1 MNKAIALTAALL
13 MAATTASAD
22 RLARNN
28 VSCEGGTVSV
38 YGFTVQGAN
47 GLTHYVSD
55 ADLDRCPA
63 GTVGVPAS
71 VDMSEPDE
79 VIEWL
84 ADNGVEIDDLQLRQD
99 QTERKRFITL
109 DDEGNEV
116 VTIVRTTS
124 RAVNGGW

>member
-55 ADLDRCPA
+55 ADLARCPA

-79 VIEWL
+79 VIKWL
-84 ADNGVEIDDLQLRQD
+84 ADNGVEIDDLQLRRGGTD
-99 QTERKRFITL
+99 RRVIASL
-109 DDEGNEV
+109 DDDGNEV
-116 VTIVRTTS
+116 LTVLVKKERV
-124 RAVNGGW
+124 VNNGW